1 MYRKNVG
8 FLLIFIFSLTLLVA
22 CGNGNGYS
30 NGSRGNTNRLVVAME
45 GDAVSLDPHLSNV
58 TISSQFNV
66 QMFETLVQLD
76 PVTGEPFGLLA
87 VDWRRIDPLTYEFDL
102 RPGVYFHDGQE
113 MTASDVA
120 FSIRRA
126 ASSPQVSAIME
137 DFDAESIVIVD
148 DHTIQISTYEPFA
161 PFLNNIA
168 HPAAAILSEYSFES
182 LGEQGFGENPVGT
195 GPFSFHRRALGDYVE
210 FRRFDDYH
218 GELPAFEELQLRV
231 VVEPSNRLIQL
242 EAGEVDIAF
251 ISRSDMARVERARG
265 LQLEQ
270 MSTYQIFYLGM
281 NVNRISDVR
290 VRQAIS
296 YAINTEE
303 INQTIMYDMGDL
315 LNGPLGSNVF
325 GARTNLPGFDF
336 NQARARELLAEAGYA
351 DGLNLR
357 IVTNE
362 FPERREMAQAIAA
375 QLEQVGITVD
385 VQTRENPIFLDETAN
400 GRHDMFVVPWT
411 TVTGD
416 GDYGL
421 FPLFHTSNHGAAGN
435 RTFFSNARA
444 DELMELGRS
453 SFDSAERIAAYYE
466 VQQII
471 HDEAP
476 MVFLSTGELVLGSHE
491 GVNGVRESMGPA
503 NHVRF
508 MHVTFN
514 DTDE

>member
-8 FLLIFIFSLTLLVA
+8 FLLVFILGIAVLAA
-22 CGNGNGYS
+22 CGNGNGYG
-30 NGSRGNTNRLVVAME
+30 NGNRSNTNRLVVAME

-66 QMFETLVQLD
+66 QMFETLVRLD
-76 PVTGEPFGLLA
+76 PVTGEPFGELA
-87 VDWRRIDPLTYEFDL
+87 VDWRRIDDYTYEFDL
-102 RPGVYFHDGQE
+102 KQGVLFHDGQE

-137 DFDAESIVIVD
+137 DFDPDGVEIID
-148 DHTIQISTYEPFA
+148 DHTIRIRTHEPFA

-168 HPAAAILSEYSFES
+168 HPAAAILSEYSFGS
-182 LGEQGFGENPVGT
+182 LGEQGFGENPIGT
-195 GPFSFHRRALGDYVE
+195 GPFRFHRRALGDYVE

-231 VVEPSNRLIQL
+231 VVEPANRLIQL

-251 ISRSDMARVERARG
+251 IARSDMARVERARG
-265 LQLEQ
+265 LELEQ
-270 MSTYQIFYLGM
+270 MSNYQIFYLGM
-281 NVNRISDVR
+281 NVDRIPDVR

-303 INQTIMYDMGDL
+303 INRTIMYDMGDL
-315 LNGPLGSNVF
+315 LNGPLSSNVF
-325 GARTNLPGFDF
+325 GARTDLPGFEF
-336 NQARARELLAEAGYA
+336 NQERARELLAEAGYGN
-351 DGLNLR
+351 GLTLR

-362 FPERREMAQAIAA
+362 FPERREIAQAIAA
-375 QLEQVGITVD
+375 QLEQVGITID
-385 VQTRENPIFLDETAN
+385 VQSRENPIFLDETAN

-444 DELMELGRS
+444 DELMELGRA
-453 SFDSAERIAAYYE
+453 SFDPAVRMEAYHE

-476 MVFLSTGELVLGSHE
+476 MVFLSTGELVLGAHDA
-491 GVNGVRESMGPA
+491 VNGVRDSMGPA

-508 MHVTFN
+508 RYVTF
-514 DTDE
+514 D

>member
-8 FLLIFIFSLTLLVA
+8 FLLIFIFSLVLLTA
-22 CGNGNGYS
+22 CGNGSSYS
-30 NGSRGNTNRLVVAME
+30 NGNGNRSNTNRLVVAME

-66 QMFETLVQLD
+66 QMFETLVRLD
-76 PVTGEPFGLLA
+76 PVTGEPFGELA
-87 VDWRRIDPLTYEFDL
+87 VDWRRIDPYTYEFDL
-102 RPGVYFHDGQE
+102 RQGVLFHDGQE
-113 MTASDVA
+113 MTADDVA

-126 ASSPQVSAIME
+126 AESPHVAAIME
-137 DFDAESIVIVD
+137 DFDPDGVEIID
-148 DHTIQISTYEPFA
+148 DYTIRIRTHEPFA

-195 GPFSFHRRALGDYVE
+195 GPFRFHRRVLGDYVE

-218 GELPAFEELQLRV
+218 GELPDFEELQLRV

-242 EAGEVDIAF
+242 EAGEADIAF
-251 ISRSDMARVERARG
+251 VSRSDMARVESVSG
-265 LQLEQ
+265 LRLEQ
-270 MSTYQIFYLGM
+270 MSTYQILYLGM
-281 NVNRISDVR
+281 NVDRIPDVR

-303 INQTIMYDMGDL
+303 INRTIMYDMGDL
-315 LNGPLGSNVF
+315 LTGPLGGNVF
-325 GARTNLPGFDF
+325 GARTDLPGFDF
-336 NQARARELLAEAGYA
+336 NQERARELLAEAGYA
-351 DGLNLR
+351 DGLTLR

-362 FPERREMAQAIAA
+362 FPERLEWAQAMAA
-375 QLEQVGITVD
+375 QLEQVGITID
-385 VQTRENPIFLDETAN
+385 VRTLENPIFLEETAD
-400 GRHDMFVVPWT
+400 GLHDMFVLAWT

-421 FPLFHTSNHGAAGN
+421 FPLFHSSNQGTAGN

-444 DELMELGRS
+444 DELMDLGRT
-453 SFDSAERIAAYYE
+453 SFDPAERIEAYYE

-476 MVFLSTGELVLGSHE
+476 MVFLSTGELVLGAH
-491 GVNGVRESMGPA
+491 NGVSGVYESMGPA

-508 MHVTFN
+508 RYVTF
-514 DTDE
+514 DE